1 MLATEGKEPRRPVKK
16 NIFKGAGP
24 EKGSWESSPSE
35 LARISLEWLRRDLG
49 SREWD
54 TAQVYRQ
61 QSATPWEAWLSPKQE
76 DCPFLSGLWHPGPCL
91 GEIPSH
97 LINTNPRTGLS
108 LLSPGSTAWT
118 GQEGWVMYQSTQS
131 LRQWSKALAAE
142 TDFSGLQFGLLNLL
156 AVWPWTSHLTSLRLN
171 FLICKN
177 EVIPSPHFIALLRCL
192 HERMYVMQPAPS
204 THTHI

>member
-1 MLATEGKEPRRPVKK
+1 MLATEGKEPHQPVKK

-76 DCPFLSGLWHPGPCL
+76 DCPFLSGLWPPGPCL

-97 LINTNPRTGLS
+97 LINTTPRTGLS

-156 AVWPWTSHLTSLRLN
+156 AV
-171 FLICKN
+171 
-177 EVIPSPHFIALLRCL
+177 
-192 HERMYVMQPAPS
+192 
-204 THTHI
+204 